1 MPPAAILRANL
12 EEEAA
17 RVFVDVMMEAKVCR
31 GEFILRQGARFIEM
45 YTRAWTIP
53 PSKLFELFVVYMIY
67 LYICKFKLKFKFEL
81 YVHVVCVAL
90 ICKYAYDVNVYVLR
104 NLNKYIL

>member
-12 EEEAA
+12 EAEAA

-67 LYICKFKLKFKFEL
+67 LYICKFKFKFEL

-90 ICKYAYDVNVYVLR
+90 IYKYAYDVNVYVLR

>member
-1 MPPAAILRANL
+1 M
-12 EEEAA
+12 
-17 RVFVDVMMEAKVCR
+17 FVDVMMEAKVCR

-67 LYICKFKLKFKFEL
+67 LYICKFKFKFEL

>member
-1 MPPAAILRANL
+1 M
-12 EEEAA
+12 
-17 RVFVDVMMEAKVCR
+17 FVDVMMEAKVCR

-67 LYICKFKLKFKFEL
+67 LYICKFKFKFEL

-90 ICKYAYDVNVYVLR
+90 IYKYAYDVNVYVLR